1 MRGHIR
7 WEERSAVSEVGGD
20 GPLVA
25 PLIWLGVGRA
35 TSERVDR
42 FVAGLVWCFFPVG
55 PVFWLIAHFVGG
67 GWVLFAIWIL
77 LIAKSVQIIRKQ
89 ERRRKEEGWDEQD
102 EAMRAA
108 DR

>member
-1 MRGHIR
+1 
-7 WEERSAVSEVGGD
+7 VSEVGGD

-35 TSERVDR
+35 TSERIDL
-42 FVAGLVWCFFPVG
+42 FC
-55 PVFWLIAHFVGG
+55 LIAHFVGG

-77 LIAKSVQIIRKQ
+77 LIAKSVQIIRKR

-102 EAMRAA
+102 EAMRGA

>member
-1 MRGHIR
+1 
-7 WEERSAVSEVGGD
+7 VSEVGGD

-35 TSERVDR
+35 TSERIDR

-67 GWVLFAIWIL
+67 GWALFAIWIL
-77 LIAKSVQIIRKQ
+77 LTQS
-89 ERRRKEEGWDEQD
+89 ERRPGNEGASSTLCTANLGSSVSGWRDL
-102 EAMRAA
+102 RARLL
-108 DR
+108 DNT